1 MRSIVFTILAT
12 AVCSFSTA
20 GQALPTKPEGA
31 KPVESTVV
39 ALADANDRGTVSG
52 RTYTNHGLGFEVTF
66 PDTWLIT
73 GDDFQDHLKS
83 QGIDITLKAPDN
95 IGKASK
101 IQLERGLQ
109 KVQILLTAYRS
120 MPGIAD
126 NAVVRISTEDI
137 RLNPAIK
144 DAVDY
149 FDLMRSQFAVMKLP
163 ADFKYSETQAEQL
176 GAKQFAFLDTTSNA
190 GKKRMYAT
198 VRNGVAIMF
207 TLSYT
212 RPDDLKT
219 FRDLLS
225 KGNFALKR
233 Q

>member
-1 MRSIVFTILAT
+1 MRLLVFTVLTSAAFT
-12 AVCSFSTA
+12 CSVA
-20 GQALPTKPEGA
+20 AQALPTKPEAA
-31 KPVESTVV
+31 KPVETRAV

-52 RTYTNHGLGFEVTF
+52 HTYTNRGLAFEVTF
-66 PDTWLIT
+66 PETWQIP
-73 GDDFQDHLKS
+73 GEGFEDHLKS

-95 IGKASK
+95 VGKASK
-101 IQLERGLQ
+101 IQLERALQ

-120 MPGIAD
+120 MPGTAD
-126 NAVVRISTEDI
+126 NGIVRISTEDI

-163 ADFKYSETQAEQL
+163 ADFKYSETNAEQL
-176 GAKQFAFLDTTSNA
+176 GAKQFAFLDTSSNA

-212 RPDDLKT
+212 KPDDLKT
-219 FRDLLS
+219 FRDVLA

-233 Q
+233 E

>member
-1 MRSIVFTILAT
+1 MRSIVFAFLIVFVVASLT
-12 AVCSFSTA
+12 AA
-20 GQALPTKPEGA
+20 QALPTKPEGA
-31 KPVESTVV
+31 KPVESSAIVV
-39 ALADANDRGTVSG
+39 ADANDRGTVSG
-52 RTYTNHGLGFEVTF
+52 RTYTNHGLAFEVTF
-66 PDTWLIT
+66 PETWLIP
-73 GDDFQDHLKS
+73 GDDFEDHLKS
-83 QGIDITLKAPDN
+83 QGIDVTLKAPES

-101 IQLERGLQ
+101 IQLERALQ

-120 MPGIAD
+120 MPGTAD

-137 RLNPAIK
+137 RLNTAIK

-176 GAKQFAFLDTTSNA
+176 GKKQFAFLDTSSNA

-212 RPDDLKT
+212 KDEDLQVLRKIM
-219 FRDLLS
+219 S
-225 KGNFALKR
+225 AGNFNR
-233 Q
+233 

>member
-1 MRSIVFTILAT
+1 MTRILFAFYST
-12 AVCSFSTA
+12 LLFSFA
-20 GQALPTKPEGA
+20 
-31 KPVESTVV
+31 VV
-39 ALADANDRGTVSG
+39 AQSIPANTAPERKDSVVAVADANDRGAVSG
-52 RTYTNHGLGFEVTF
+52 RTYTNHGLAFEVTF
-66 PDTWLIT
+66 PDTWLIP
-73 GDDFQDHLKS
+73 GDDFEDYMKS
-83 QGIDITLKAPDN
+83 NGIDVSLKAPDS

-101 IQLERGLQ
+101 IQVERALQ

-120 MPGIAD
+120 MPGTAD
-126 NAVVRISTEDI
+126 NGIVRVTTEDI
-137 RLNPAIK
+137 RVNPAVK

-176 GAKQFAFLDTTSNA
+176 GSQQFGFLDTSSNS

-212 RPDDLKT
+212 KPDDLKT
-219 FRDLLS
+219 FRDVLT

-233 Q
+233 E

>member
-1 MRSIVFTILAT
+1 MKVLLTVF
-12 AVCSFSTA
+12 CSSFLSA
-20 GQALPTKPEGA
+20 SSVLGQAIPANTAPESKGA
-31 KPVESTVV
+31 VVTVG
-39 ALADANDRGTVSG
+39 DTRDRGTVSG
-52 RTYTNHGLGFEVTF
+52 RTYTNNGLAFEVTF
-66 PDTWLIT
+66 PDTWLIP
-73 GDDFQDHLKS
+73 GDDFEDYMKS
-83 QGIDITLKAPDN
+83 NGIDVSLKTPEN

-101 IQLERGLQ
+101 IQMERALQ

-120 MPGIAD
+120 MPGTAD
-126 NAVVRISTEDI
+126 NGIVRISTEDV
-137 RLNPAIK
+137 RANLAVK

-163 ADFKYSETQAEQL
+163 ADFRYSETQAEQL
-176 GAKQFAFLDTTSNA
+176 GGQQFGFLDTSSNA

-212 RPDDLKT
+212 KPDDLKT
-219 FRDLLS
+219 FRDVLT

-233 Q
+233 